1 MKNLTYKKI
10 IKKNYIENQ
19 ELKISTCEIKS
30 KDLTAELTKEKNGS
44 VNLKAGDHKSCKP

>member
-19 ELKISTCEIKS
+19 ELKISTCEINSQKI
-30 KDLTAELTKEKNGS
+30 
-44 VNLKAGDHKSCKP
+44 